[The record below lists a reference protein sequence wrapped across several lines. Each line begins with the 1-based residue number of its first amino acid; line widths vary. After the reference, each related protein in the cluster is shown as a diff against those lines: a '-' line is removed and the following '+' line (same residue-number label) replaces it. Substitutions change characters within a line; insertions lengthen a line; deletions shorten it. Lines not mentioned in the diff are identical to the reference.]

1 MKERDK
7 KWLLL
12 IAALLIVIGLPL
24 IITQTNHDSPCD
36 YPEIAAR
43 GVLRVGIIHS
53 PLSYNIEGDS
63 IGGYDYELLQMLSSY
78 SGLEIKIDT
87 VSSISNCMHQ
97 LDKRNYDMIA
107 YPTPITCNLKEKY
120 LFSNPT
126 SLNKQVLVQR
136 IDSTNSIAIRN
147 QLDLHGCTL
156 HITQDDPSRLYIEN
170 LAQESGNTIY
180 ISDKHNHNV
189 ERLIEEVSCG
199 KIDFAVCDKANTTL
213 LATQYNNINHD
224 IDISLTQLMSWMMR
238 RESSIL
244 CDSINHWLM
253 DIQQT
258 SEFRELYT
266 RYFEAKSYN
275 KQQRINR
282 MLYMQLQDSTKIDN
296 KE

>member
-1 MKERDK
+1 MKERGK

-24 IITQTNHDSPCD
+24 TITRTNHNSPCD
-36 YPEIAAR
+36 YPEIVAR
-43 GVLRVGIIHS
+43 GVLRVGMIHS
-53 PLSYNIEGDS
+53 PLSYNIVDDS
-63 IGGYDYELLQMLSSY
+63 ISGYDYELLQVLSRY
-78 SGLEIKIDT
+78 SGLEIKIDS
-87 VSSISNCMHQ
+87 VSSLSNSMHQ
-97 LDKRNYDMIA
+97 LDKRNYDIIV
-107 YPTPITCNLKEKY
+107 YPIPVTCNLKEKY

-136 IDSTNSIAIRN
+136 IDSTNSITVRN

-180 ISDKHNHNV
+180 ICEKHNHDI
-189 ERLIEEVSCG
+189 EQLIEEVSYG
-199 KIDFAVCDKANTTL
+199 KIDFAVCDKANATL

-224 IDISLTQLMSWMMR
+224 IDISLTQFMSWMMR
-238 RESSIL
+238 QESSIL

-258 SEFRELYT
+258 NEFRELYT
-266 RYFEAKSYN
+266 RYFGAKSYN

-282 MLYMQLQDSTKIDN
+282 VLYTQLQDSTKIEV